1 MGFLVI
7 LLVLCMTAS
16 VAVATHIK
24 YSMWKPYS
32 CDLRHF
38 VFERMVEERLLSM
51 NVHDKGD
58 FDAFLSFIKSIMLD
72 PYGPFQ
78 LDDSEL

>member
-24 YSMWKPYS
+24 YSMWKLYS
-32 CDLRHF
+32 YHLRHF
-38 VFERMVEERLLSM
+38 VFEHMVEERLSSM

-58 FDAFLSFIKSIMLD
+58 FDTFLSFIKSI
-72 PYGPFQ
+72 
-78 LDDSEL
+78 